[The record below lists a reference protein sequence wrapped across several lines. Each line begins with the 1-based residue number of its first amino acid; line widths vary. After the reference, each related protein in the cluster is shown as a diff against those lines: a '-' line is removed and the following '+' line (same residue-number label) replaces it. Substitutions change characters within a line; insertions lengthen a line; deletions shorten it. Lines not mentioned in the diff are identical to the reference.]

1 MIGFLITTMEYVI
14 DFPELV
20 PRRHCFTQTELRT
33 HQLQSP
39 LSRFFKDYRLK
50 CYGPR
55 EVFYIAEI
63 FDLQNWLLS
72 PLQIMFIIII
82 GTRASGK
89 SAVKEYLVRYKD
101 FRNVRLL
108 DAAKAAES
116 VK

>member
-1 MIGFLITTMEYVI
+1 
-14 DFPELV
+14 
-20 PRRHCFTQTELRT
+20 
-33 HQLQSP
+33 
-39 LSRFFKDYRLK
+39 
-50 CYGPR
+50 
-55 EVFYIAEI
+55 
-63 FDLQNWLLS
+63 
-72 PLQIMFIIII
+72 MFIIII